1 MIVVSRYTVGFI
13 NHSRM
18 VRGSPERLSSAAAA
32 EERSDEDDVGWNELL
47 GVIPGLL
54 KECLAYTVKY
64 WLEECRIPRTYSFQ
78 FHNKRSKAAW
88 IRRRV

>member
-1 MIVVSRYTVGFI
+1 MPLAKSDASSFGRSF
-13 NHSRM
+13 HAQ
-18 VRGSPERLSSAAAA
+18 RLSSAAAA